1 MSDKECIINEKQCA
15 CKDCEDTDCRKNKCG
30 ICFDNDE
37 YLNECMYFRRK
48 VELNNTIDV
57 LTYVREFCQKR
68 YDLCKRILNRTLD
81 KKDIE
86 RVAPIAVESAQS
98 EQMRVI
104 EMINKLIEEVQNAED
119 KG

>member
-1 MSDKECIINEKQCA
+1 MSDKECIINEKECV
-15 CKDCEDTDCRKNKCG
+15 CKGCQDTDCHKNKCG

-48 VELNNTIDV
+48 VDLNNTIDV

-68 YDLCKRILNRTLD
+68 YDLCKRILNRTLN

-86 RVAPIAVESAQS
+86 RVAPIVVESAQS

-104 EMINKLIEEVQNAED
+104 EMIDKLIKEVQDGKN